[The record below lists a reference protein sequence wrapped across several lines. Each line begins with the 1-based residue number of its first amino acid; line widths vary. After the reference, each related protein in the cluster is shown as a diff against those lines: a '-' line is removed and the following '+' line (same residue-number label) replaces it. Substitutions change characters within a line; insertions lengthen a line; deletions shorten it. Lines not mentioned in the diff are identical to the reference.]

1 MASRI
6 KDAFLN
12 HYKDTVYIRTDAQLE
27 REKFLLP
34 GVPFNRW
41 VLPVAAFF
49 IQICCG
55 SLYAWSGFNAPIEA
69 AIYGMNGGVD
79 RGIASITFYI
89 AVAFFGCAAAAFG
102 PWMERKGPFVG
113 CLVGTALFFLGNML
127 TAIGVQAQTIALVY
141 IGYGIFGGTGLGLA
155 YISPVSPL
163 QKWFPEYRG
172 VAAGFAVFGF
182 GGGSIIAPYTQ
193 KYLIGLDYQLNTS
206 ANKFLGV
213 PLTFVI
219 LGCVYAVIM
228 ALGSL
233 VLRMPPPEYEV
244 RGIKIDTVKGA
255 EACHEDF
262 AIHTG
267 PIPHASTSSTTTS
280 KNSKPDFS
288 TYFRMTLWDS
298 IMSAEFR
305 LMYVMFIGAQ
315 ITGLMINSKIQGIVT
330 TQFGKTGNEPIN
342 VNAILGVF
350 NLLGRLSLP
359 FLSDL
364 VGNRKI
370 FFIISCFVQVILLFR
385 LHYDEF
391 LIIPLFQIVMLGF
404 IPYTIWHQSYW
415 GFLIAVNS
423 IAYMYGAGFGLIPA
437 FLSDQFGSK
446 NIGPTHGIILTA
458 WAMAGVFGGLIFT
471 AVYNN
476 GYNTHYYVLAGATK
490 KTWNPSDFKY
500 HVYDVDFQWLLAPL
514 FVGLI
519 AACLIPNSLRD
530 RRLPK
535 SKGELFRFRLGPRM
549 VKFIGFKPVVVSKE
563 QEDKEWA
570 AYLDGVAR
578 QQSSGASFDV
588 AVN

>member
-1 MASRI
+1 MAARI

-12 HYKDTVYIRTDAQLE
+12 HYKDTVYVRSDAQLE

-41 VLPVAAFF
+41 VLPVAAFC

-89 AVAFFGCAAAAFG
+89 AVAFFGCSAAAFG

-127 TAIGVQAQTIALVY
+127 TAVGVQVQQIALVY
-141 IGYGIFGGTGLGLA
+141 IGYGIFGGAGLGIT

-193 KYLIGLDYQLNTS
+193 KFLIGLDYQLDTVN
-206 ANKFLGV
+206 NKNVGV

-219 LGCVYAVIM
+219 LGCVYAFIM
-228 ALGSL
+228 TMGSFA
-233 VLRMPPPEYEV
+233 LRMPPPGYEV
-244 RGIKIDTVKGA
+244 CGIKIDTVKGA
-255 EACHEDF
+255 ETLHQDIVIPASDDVADF
-262 AIHTG
+262 LVATG
-267 PIPHASTSSTTTS
+267 SS
-280 KNSKPDFS
+280 NSPPTKAAAVPQTDFS
-288 TYFRMTLWDS
+288 SYFRMTLWES
-298 IMSAEFR
+298 ITSTEFR

-350 NLLGRLSLP
+350 NLLGRLTLP
-359 FLSDL
+359 FMSDL

-370 FFIISCFVQVILLFR
+370 FFIISCVV
-385 LHYDEF
+385 
-391 LIIPLFQIVMLGF
+391 QIVMLGF
-404 IPYTIWHQSYW
+404 IPYTIWNQAYW

-476 GYNTHYYVLAGATK
+476 GYNTHYYVLEGATK
-490 KTWNPSDFKY
+490 KTWNPSDYKY
-500 HVYDVDFQWLLAPL
+500 HVYDVDFQWLLGPL

-535 SKGELFRFRLGPRM
+535 SEGELFRFRLGPRM
-549 VKFIGFKPVVVSKE
+549 VKIIGWKPVVVSKKE
-563 QEDKEWA
+563 EDKEWE
-570 AYLDGVAR
+570 AYLAGVA
-578 QQSSGASFDV
+578 QEQSTESPFHVGI
-588 AVN
+588 N

>member
-6 KDAFLN
+6 KDAVIN
-12 HYKDTVYIRTDAQLE
+12 HYKDTVYIRSDAQLE
-27 REKFLLP
+27 REKVLFP

-89 AVAFFGCAAAAFG
+89 AVAFFGCTAAALG
-102 PWMERKGPFVG
+102 PWMERKGPFIG
-113 CLVGTALFFLGNML
+113 CLAGTALFFVGNML
-127 TAIGVQAQTIALVY
+127 TAIGVQVQQIALVY
-141 IGYGIFGGTGLGLA
+141 IGYGIFGGAGLGLA

-172 VAAGFAVFGF
+172 IAAGFAVFGF

-213 PLTFVI
+213 PLAFVI

-233 VLRMPPPEYEV
+233 VLRMPPPGYEV

-255 EACHEDF
+255 ETLHQDIVIPAGDDVADF
-262 AIHTG
+262 Q
-267 PIPHASTSSTTTS
+267 PISGTSESSPTKQS
-280 KNSKPDFS
+280 KNDFS

-315 ITGLMINSKIQGIVT
+315 ITGLMINSKIQGIVG

-342 VNAILGVF
+342 VNAVLGVF
-350 NLLGRLSLP
+350 NLLGRLTLP
-359 FLSDL
+359 FMSDL
-364 VGNRKI
+364 FGSRKI
-370 FFIISCFVQVILLFR
+370 FFVLSCLIQII
-385 LHYDEF
+385 
-391 LIIPLFQIVMLGF
+391 MLGF
-404 IPYTIWHQSYW
+404 IPYTIWNQAYW
-415 GFLIAVNS
+415 GFLICVNT
-423 IAYMYGAGFGLIPA
+423 IAYFYGAGFGLIPA

-471 AVYNN
+471 AVYNT
-476 GYNTHYYVLAGATK
+476 GYNAHYYILDGHDK
-490 KTWNPSDFKY
+490 KTWNPSDYKY
-500 HVYDVDFQWLLAPL
+500 HVYDVDFQWLLGPL
-514 FVGLI
+514 FLGLI

-535 SKGELFRFRLGPRM
+535 SEGELFRFRLGPRM
-549 VKFIGFKPVVVSKE
+549 VKFIGSKPVVVSKE
-563 QEDKEWA
+563 QEDKEWS
-570 AYLDGVAR
+570 AYLAGIA
-578 QQSSGASFDV
+578 QEQSTQSSV
-588 AVN
+588 TLEVK